1 MEENA
6 PQKIRDE
13 LMTELWKGGERVTFL
28 NDAQA
33 LNLEHGTKTRKFAL
47 INYFELNL
55 WKGAMFAC

>member
-1 MEENA
+1 M
-6 PQKIRDE
+6 
-13 LMTELWKGGERVTFL
+13 TFL